1 MGQHASLYKSKTW
14 QRLRYYQL
22 QREPLCRMC
31 RQLGHI
37 EPAAIV
43 DHIKPHR
50 GNLELFYDADNLAAL
65 CKPCHDRHKQRQ
77 EKTGVLIGGDSEG
90 IPFDKNHHWNTKE

>member
-22 QREPLCRMC
+22 QREPLCHMC
-31 RQLGHI
+31 YQLGRTV
-37 EPAAIV
+37 PANIV

-50 GNLELFYDADNLAAL
+50 GDIDLFSDPANLQSL
-65 CKPCHDRHKQRQ
+65 CKSCHDSHKQRQ
-77 EKTGVLIGGDSEG
+77 EKSGHLIGCGTDG
-90 IPFDKNHHWNTKE
+90 MPLDPGHHWNA